1 MFVDEFRILF
11 VYLFLRVLHY
21 GFHPFLGISYSF
33 FFLNCRFYV
42 VFVTTEKQFIIVF

>member
-33 FFLNCRFYV
+33 FLNCRFYV